1 MLTLFPRFFRLIQ
14 VHLYNLQCSP
24 RTHIRTWKIS
34 IDWSK
39 GLSANGAEGK
49 WGKQKLN
56 CVNCNSLNQL
66 IYSQTFE
73 NVGDYSSNMLV
84 FSFKWISILICG
96 IHPPVDALLLRCV
109 YFSNEF
115 EIRSINLWFVCVIRC
130 HCEGSCCISWD
141 HQHRKHICCC
151 CCCSWWKI
159 FCLLKFSKW
168 KLTQAHF
175 SSSCSL

>member
-84 FSFKWISILICG
+84 FFFQMNFHSDLWHSSSGWCIVVAMCVFFKWIRNSIDQFVVCLCDSMPLWRFML
-96 IHPPVDALLLRCV
+96 H
-109 YFSNEF
+109 FM
-115 EIRSINLWFVCVIRC
+115 RSPA
-130 HCEGSCCISWD
+130 S
-141 HQHRKHICCC
+141 
-151 CCCSWWKI
+151 
-159 FCLLKFSKW
+159 
-168 KLTQAHF
+168 
-175 SSSCSL
+175 